1 MQLDLSKIN
10 VVEIKPHNT
19 GKIFRTLIETKCDA
33 VKYDITY
40 QFDLENSPAV
50 GFEDGLY
57 CFYYN
62 INPKDDIITNIK
74 VEPSEKIKLEF
85 NYNIVEVDE
94 NLKVYPFLLVERQ
107 IRIWVFYNQ
116 NQMTDQFKIS
126 YTGYILNHSL
136 RTNLIKR
143 EHNSVPNFSCIG
155 GPIADYSSIYYSVDK
170 LKNQTSELQE

>member
-1 MQLDLSKIN
+1 MQVDLSKLN
-10 VVEIKPHNT
+10 VVEIKPD
-19 GKIFRTLIETKCDA
+19 KIFKTLIETKCDA
-33 VKYDITY
+33 VKYDITV
-40 QFDLENSPAV
+40 QFDLENSQAV

-85 NYNIVEVDE
+85 NYNIVEADE
-94 NLKVYPFLLVERQ
+94 NFKVYPFLLVEQQ

-136 RTNLIKR
+136 RKKLIKR
-143 EHNSVPNFSCIG
+143 HRNPVPYLNFSIGEAPLVHIG
-155 GPIADYSSIYYSVDK
+155 GSIYDYSSIYKKKV
-170 LKNQTSELQE
+170 